1 MVYNIIMSGLNEILN
16 LIPKISAKDKA
27 LIEKAYFFAQKAHEG
42 QKRKSGE
49 PYFVHVFE
57 TAKNLAEYGMDTK
70 TVVAGLLHDVLEDT
84 STTEEE
90 LTKEFDEEIVTL
102 VNGVTKLGTIKYR
115 GHERHV
121 ESLRKFFMAMTN
133 DIRILIIKL
142 ADRLHNAQ
150 TLQYVDP
157 EKQKRIALETIEIH
171 ARLANRIGMGK
182 LKGRLEDASFPYAYP
197 KEYAEVEKLLETK
210 SADNEKELIYVTNE
224 LRKELTKQKIHI
236 VEISRRAKHKYSL
249 WCKLKRYNMDI
260 DKIYDIVA
268 LRVIVDTVE
277 DCYRVLGIV
286 HSLWKPLPGR
296 VKDYIANKK
305 PNGYRSLHTTIFT
318 GNGGTV
324 EIQIRTPEMHAE
336 AAYGIAAHYIYKEM
350 GKKSNKNISVE
361 KKLSWINKLRELQE
375 MITNPTKFIDDLKMD
390 IFNDRIFVFTP
401 KGDVVDLPDES
412 SPIDFAYAIHS
423 DIGDHVQSVQVNGKI
438 APLHTNLRNNDIVNI
453 IVNEKAHPS
462 SKWLDFTKTTDARR
476 RINNYLKENSLLS
489 KFLSFRKN

>member
-1 MVYNIIMSGLNEILN
+1 MAGLNEILN
-16 LIPKISAKDKA
+16 LIPKISHKDKV
-27 LIEKAYFFAQKAHEG
+27 LIEKAFNFASRAHLG
-42 QKRKSGE
+42 QKRNSGE

-57 TAKNLAEYGMDTK
+57 TAKNLALYGMDTK
-70 TVVAGLLHDVLEDT
+70 TIVAGLLHDTLEDT
-84 STTEEE
+84 SVTENE
-90 LTKEFDEEIVTL
+90 LRDEFDEEIVRL
-102 VNGVTKLGTIKYR
+102 VNGVTKLGKIKYQ

-121 ESLRKFFMAMTN
+121 ESLRKFFLAMTD

-142 ADRLHNAQ
+142 ADRLHNVE

-182 LKGRLEDASFPYAYP
+182 LKGRLEDASFPFAYP
-197 KEYAEVEKLLETK
+197 KEYEEVNMLLEKK
-210 SADNEKELIYVTNE
+210 SADNEKELAYVTDE
-224 LRKELTKQKIHI
+224 LRKQLTKHKIHI

-268 LRVIVDTVE
+268 LRVIVDSVE
-277 DCYRVLGIV
+277 ECYLVLGII
-286 HSLWKPLPGR
+286 HSIWKPLPGR
-296 VKDYIANKK
+296 IKDYIANKK

-324 EIQIRTPEMHAE
+324 EIQLRTPEMHAE
-336 AAYGIAAHYIYKEM
+336 AAYGIAAHYIYKEL
-350 GKKSNKNISVE
+350 GKKINKEVLPE
-361 KKLSWINKLRELQE
+361 KKLEWINQLRDLQE
-375 MITNPTKFIDDLKMD
+375 IVSNPSKFMDDLKMD
-390 IFNDRIFVFTP
+390 LFRDRIFVFTP
-401 KGDVVDLPDES
+401 NGDVVDLPDES

-423 DIGDHVQSVQVNGKI
+423 DIGDHTKSVQVNGKI
-438 APLHTNLRNNDIVNI
+438 APLSTKLHNNDIVYI
-453 IVNEKAHPS
+453 ITNKNAHPS

-489 KFLSFRKN
+489 RFLSFKKNN